1 MELLKL
7 QDIIPFGKLKGKI
20 ISEIWNEN
28 PAYFNYLV
36 KKNDKFLLD
45 MDVFEEL
52 RKLYPNEIHRIA
64 YLAKLNIQKTA
75 KIYDFRIDEEQV
87 ENYTYTANY
96 EEQERDSA
104 LRNRYYEMGG
114 FDFDLWK
121 SGELDDIDC
130 IDWD

>member
-28 PAYFNYLV
+28 PAYFDYLV
-36 KKNDKFLLD
+36 KRNKKFILD
-45 MDVFEEL
+45 MDVLIEL
-52 RKLYPNEIHRIA
+52 RKSYPNEAIRIKRLTKA
-64 YLAKLNIQKTA
+64 NLAKIA
-75 KIYDFRIDEEQV
+75 KINEFRIDEEQV
-87 ENYTYTANY
+87 EDYRDTIDY

-104 LRNRYYEMGG
+104 IRNRYYEMGG
-114 FDFDLWK
+114 LDFDLWK
-121 SGELDDIDC
+121 SSELDDIDC